1 MSAKNWSKFILL
13 GLIWGSSFLWIK
25 LALQEV
31 GPFLLVLCRTG
42 SALLG
47 LLVVALISHAKIK
60 KQDIWKFLVLGLFNV
75 AVPFVMISWAEE
87 HISSGMAAI
96 LNSTVPLFTILIA
109 PFFLSDEK
117 FSLRNTLGLVIGFG
131 GVIVLASNQLG
142 EGDASSGLG
151 ILAMLGAACFYA
163 GSGIFARIMTKGMRI
178 EAQSV
183 GQMGAA
189 VFFVLPATFIAEA
202 PLHFP
207 VLPLTYI
214 SLLWLGL
221 IGSCLSTL
229 IWFSLLHSVGPTRT
243 SMTTYMFPLVGVLLG
258 MIFLRETPDWRLLVG
273 GVLVILAVVIV
284 NSRAKIE
291 SGPKL
296 EPALEELENEN
307 VRK

>member
-1 MSAKNWSKFILL
+1 LSAKNWFKFILL

-31 GPFLLVLCRTG
+31 GPFFLVLCRTG

-47 LLVVALISHAKIK
+47 LLVVGLITRPKFNK
-60 KQDIWKFLVLGLFNV
+60 KDLWKFLVLGLFNV
-75 AVPFVMISWAEE
+75 AVPFVMISWAEK

-117 FSLRNTLGLVIGFG
+117 FSLRNALGLVIGFG
-131 GVIVLASNQLG
+131 GVIILASNQLSK
-142 EGDASSGLG
+142 GDSSSGLG
-151 ILAMLGAACFYA
+151 ILAMLAAACFYA

-178 EAQSV
+178 ETQSI

-189 VFFVLPATFIAEA
+189 VFFVLPATFIAES
-202 PLHFP
+202 PLQLP
-207 VLPLTYI
+207 VLPLTYV

-258 MIFLRETPDWRLLVG
+258 LIFLGETPDWRILVG
-273 GVLVILAVVIV
+273 GALVILAVVIV

-296 EPALEELENEN
+296 EPAVEKLENEN
-307 VRK
+307 V